1 MAVARVS
8 DYFEKIEKRETELKQ
23 KAFREIKTVMKNES
37 HKIIDFWFMTT
48 KIEVKAVCHNEEIV
62 VIAYLDFDNNSV
74 HYQVVK
80 REVDENNVLDELWGA
95 GRNLQII
102 IENLF

>member
-1 MAVARVS
+1 MAVAS
-8 DYFEKIEKRETELKQ
+8 YFEQVEKNEIELKHN
-23 KAFREIKTVMKNES
+23 AFREIKTVMKNES